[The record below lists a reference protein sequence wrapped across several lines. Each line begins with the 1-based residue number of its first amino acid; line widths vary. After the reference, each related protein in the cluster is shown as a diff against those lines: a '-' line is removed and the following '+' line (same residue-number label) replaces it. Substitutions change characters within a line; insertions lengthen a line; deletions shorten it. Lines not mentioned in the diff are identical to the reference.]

1 MNKFLLFILLL
12 IFALQ
17 AHPQGE
23 RSLVRQGNKKYD
35 KNLFLDSEIKY
46 KDALEKNS
54 VSNEANFNLGDAFY
68 KQKKYEQAAQ
78 QFELTAGKTT
88 DKKTRVMA
96 FHNLGNS
103 YLQMFRN
110 DSSSERKLQDLDKSI
125 NAYKNALRI
134 NPDDP
139 DTKYNLSYALKLKQQ
154 FMQNQKNGKKQDQ
167 NNKQDKK
174 DNKEQNKNQEKQQN
188 QQNQNKNKQEQKQ
201 ELNKQE
207 AEQLLKALQNEE
219 KKTQNK
225 VLKKQERPVRV
236 KIEKDW

>member
-12 IFALQ
+12 IIALH
-17 AHPQGE
+17 AHTQGE
-23 RSLVRQGNKKYD
+23 RSFVRQGNKKYD

-54 VSNEANFNLGDAFY
+54 ASNEANFNLGDAFY

-78 QFELTAGKTT
+78 QFELTAGKTS
-88 DKKTRVMA
+88 DKKTRAMA

-103 YLQMFRN
+103 YLQMFKN
-110 DSSSERKLQDLDKSI
+110 DSSSERKLQNLDKSI

-134 NPDDP
+134 KPDDL

-167 NNKQDKK
+167 NKKQDKK

-188 QQNQNKNKQEQKQ
+188 QQNQNKQEQKQ
-201 ELNKQE
+201 ELSKQE

-219 KKTQNK
+219 KKTQDK